1 MGVADLLSPQRIELN
16 LPLQD
21 KQAVMERLVKLEG
34 YGEAI
39 LDLEAFRRDMMAR
52 EAQGGT
58 AVEAGVAVPHA
69 KSAAVRYPSLAV
81 VTLREGIDCGALD
94 GVPSDIFFMIAAPAD
109 AELHMAVLARLTRLL
124 LEPEFL
130 EQLRQAITP
139 EEFLEIVDEFEQRLP
154 QLDSRWQEAPTAKVL
169 AVTACPTGI
178 AHTYMAADALERAGQ
193 RLGISVKVE
202 TQGAGGTK
210 NKLTSQEIRQCTAV
224 VIAAGREVDMSRFQ
238 GIKVLRVSVNE
249 GIYRAE
255 ELVQKAA
262 SGDAPVYGGVD
273 LPREVV
279 RIERAGVRAY
289 RQLMN
294 GVSHMLPFVIGG
306 GILIA
311 LAFLLDDLSLGYAH
325 FGSNTPVS
333 AWLRAMGQAALSFM
347 LPILAG
353 FTAVSIADRPGLMVG
368 FVGGALAASGS
379 TFAAPEGSGVAAGFL
394 GAMIAGF
401 VGGYLMLGLKK
412 LLDRLPRAMEGVKPI
427 LLYPVAGLLMVG
439 LFMCLINPFVGA
451 LNEALYGTLQT
462 LGPESRVA
470 LGALL
475 AAMMAIDMGGPF
487 NKAAYLFGT
496 STLAALAS
504 GQRSDVMAAVMIGG
518 MVPPLS
524 IALATTFFKSRFTQE
539 ECKSGTVNYILGL
552 CFITEGAV
560 PFAAG
565 DPLRVLPA
573 CIVGSAVSGGL
584 SMLFGCALPAPHGG
598 IFLCPV
604 MINPGGYLA
613 ALAVGSLVGMVLL
626 AVLKKKKDQP
636 EPETVKKSGQ

>member
-1 MGVADLLSPQRIELN
+1 MGIADLLSPHRIELN
-16 LPLQD
+16 LSLRD
-21 KQAVMERLVKLEG
+21 KQAVLERLVELEG
-34 YGEAI
+34 RGDAI
-39 LDLEAFRRDMMAR
+39 RDLEAFRRDMMAR

-69 KSAAVRYPSLAV
+69 KSQAVRYPSLAV
-81 VTLREGIDCGALD
+81 VTLKEGIDCGALD
-94 GVPSDIFFMIAAPAD
+94 KVPSDLFFMIAVPAD
-109 AELHMAVLARLTRLL
+109 AELHMAVLARLTTLL

-130 EQLRQAITP
+130 EQLRRAATP
-139 EEFLEIVDEFEQRLP
+139 QEFLETVDQFEQRLP
-154 QLDSRWQEAPTAKVL
+154 QLNSRWQVAPTPKVL

-193 RLGISVKVE
+193 RLGISIKVE
-202 TQGAGGTK
+202 TQGAGGAK
-210 NKLTSQEIRQCTAV
+210 NQLTPKEIRQCTAV
-224 VIAAGREVDMSRFQ
+224 ILAAGREVDMSRFQ
-238 GIKVLRVSVNE
+238 GVKVLRVSVNE
-249 GIYRAE
+249 GVYRAE
-255 ELVQKAA
+255 KLIRQAA
-262 SGDAPVYGGVD
+262 AGDVPVYGGVD
-273 LPREVV
+273 LPREVE
-279 RIERAGVRAY
+279 RIEQAGMRAY

-306 GILIA
+306 GILVA
-311 LAFLLDDLSLGYAH
+311 LAFLLDDLSLGYTH
-325 FGSNTPVS
+325 FGSNTPLS
-333 AWLRAMGQAALSFM
+333 AWLRALGQAALSFM

-353 FTAVSIADRPGLMVG
+353 YTAVSIADRPGLMVG
-368 FVGGALAASGS
+368 FVGGALAATGATFDALEGSGS
-379 TFAAPEGSGVAAGFL
+379 TAGFI

-401 VGGYLMLGLKK
+401 AGGYLMVGLKK
-412 LLDRLPRAMEGVKPI
+412 LMDRLPRAMEGIKTI
-427 LLYPVAGLLMVG
+427 LIYPVAGLLMVG
-439 LFMCLINPFVGA
+439 IFMCLINPFVGA
-451 LNEALYGTLQT
+451 LNSALYGSLQT
-462 LGPESRVA
+462 MGPESRVV

-496 STLAALAS
+496 STLAALAT
-504 GQRSDVMAAVMIGG
+504 GQESDVMAAVMIGG

-524 IALATTFFKSRFTQE
+524 IALATTFFQSRFTQE
-539 ECKSGTVNYILGL
+539 ERKSGAVNYILGL

-573 CIVGSAVSGGL
+573 CILGSAVAGGL

-613 ALAVGSLVGMVLL
+613 ALAVGSLVGMLLL
-626 AVLKKKKDQP
+626 ALLKKKRD
-636 EPETVKKSGQ
+636 EPKTDP

>member
-16 LPLQD
+16 LSLQD
-21 KQAVMERLVKLEG
+21 KQAVLERLVELESRG
-34 YGEAI
+34 DAI

-58 AVEAGVAVPHA
+58 AVEAGIAVPHA
-69 KSAAVRYPSLAV
+69 KSSAVRYPSLAV
-81 VTLREGIDCGALD
+81 VTLKQGIDCGALD
-94 GVPSDIFFMIAAPAD
+94 GVPSDIFFMIAVPAD
-109 AELHMAVLARLTRLL
+109 AELHMAVLARLTTLL
-124 LEPEFL
+124 MEPEFL
-130 EQLRQAITP
+130 QQLRTAATP
-139 EEFLEIVDEFEQRLP
+139 EEFLHLVDEYEQRLP
-154 QLDSRWQEAPTAKVL
+154 QLDSKWQEAPTATVL

-193 RLGISVKVE
+193 HLGVTVKVE

-210 NKLTSQEIRQCTAV
+210 NKLTPQEIRQCTAV
-224 VIAAGREVDMSRFQ
+224 IIAAGREVDMSRFQ

-255 ELVQKAA
+255 ELVQRAA
-262 SGDAPVYGGVD
+262 AGDAPVYGGVD
-273 LPREVV
+273 LPREVE
-279 RIERAGVRAY
+279 RIGVRSY

-311 LAFLLDDLSLGYAH
+311 LAFLLDDMSLGYAH

-333 AWLRAMGQAALSFM
+333 AWLRAIGQAALGFM

-353 FTAVSIADRPGLMVG
+353 FTSVAIADRPGMMVG
-368 FVGGALAASGS
+368 FVGGALAASGA
-379 TFAAPEGSGVAAGFL
+379 TLAAPEGAGAPAGFL

-401 VGGYLMLGLKK
+401 AGGYLMVGLKK
-412 LLDRLPRAMEGVKPI
+412 LLDRLPGTIEGIKSI

-451 LNEALYGTLQT
+451 LNSALYGSLQV
-462 LGPESRVA
+462 LGPQSRIV

-475 AAMMAIDMGGPF
+475 AGMMSIDMGGPF

-496 STLAALAS
+496 STLAALAT
-504 GQRSDVMAAVMIGG
+504 GQESDVMAAVMIGG
-518 MVPPLS
+518 MVPPLV
-524 IALATTFFKSRFTQE
+524 IALATTF
-539 ECKSGTVNYILGL
+539 CKSCFTPEERKSGAVNYILGL
-552 CFITEGAV
+552 CFVTEGAV
-560 PFAAG
+560 PFAAS

-573 CIVGSAVSGGL
+573 CILGSAVAGGL
-584 SMLFGCALPAPHGG
+584 SMLFGCAVPAPHGG

-613 ALAVGSLVGMVLL
+613 ALAAGSLAGMLLL
-626 AVLKKKKDQP
+626 AVLKKNRAILR
-636 EPETVKKSGQ
+636 EH

>member
-16 LPLQD
+16 LSLQD
-21 KQAVMERLVKLEG
+21 KQAVLERLVELESRG
-34 YGEAI
+34 DAI
-39 LDLEAFRRDMMAR
+39 IDLEAFRRDMMAR

-58 AVEAGVAVPHA
+58 AVEAGIAVPHA
-69 KSAAVRYPSLAV
+69 KSSAVRYPSLAV
-81 VTLREGIDCGALD
+81 VTLKKGIDCGALD
-94 GVPSDIFFMIAAPAD
+94 GVPSDLFFMIAVPAD
-109 AELHMAVLARLTRLL
+109 AELHMAVLARLTTLL
-124 LEPEFL
+124 MEPEFL
-130 EQLRQAITP
+130 QQLRKAATP
-139 EEFLEIVDEFEQRLP
+139 EEFLHLVDEFEQRLP
-154 QLDSRWQEAPTAKVL
+154 QLDSKWQEAPTATVL

-193 RLGISVKVE
+193 HLGVTVKVE

-210 NKLTSQEIRQCTAV
+210 NKLTPQEIRQCTAV
-224 VIAAGREVDMSRFQ
+224 IIAAGREVDMSRFQ

-255 ELVQKAA
+255 ELVQRAA

-273 LPREVV
+273 LPREVE
-279 RIERAGVRAY
+279 RIGVRSY

-306 GILIA
+306 GILTA
-311 LAFLLDDLSLGYAH
+311 LAFLLDNMSLGYAH

-333 AWLRAMGQAALSFM
+333 AWLRAIGQAALGFM

-353 FTAVSIADRPGLMVG
+353 FTSVAIADRPGMMVG
-368 FVGGALAASGS
+368 FVGGALAASGA
-379 TFAAPEGSGVAAGFL
+379 TLAAPEGSGAPAGFL

-401 VGGYLMLGLKK
+401 AGGYLMVGLKK
-412 LLDRLPRAMEGVKPI
+412 LLDRLPGTIEGIKSI

-451 LNEALYGTLQT
+451 LNSALYGSLQV
-462 LGPESRVA
+462 LGPQSRIV

-475 AAMMAIDMGGPF
+475 AGMMSIDMGGPF

-496 STLAALAS
+496 STLAALAK
-504 GQRSDVMAAVMIGG
+504 GQESDVMAAVMIGG
-518 MVPPLS
+518 MVPPLV
-524 IALATTFFKSRFTQE
+524 IALATTF
-539 ECKSGTVNYILGL
+539 CKSCFTPEERKSGAVNYILGL
-552 CFITEGAV
+552 CFVTEGAV
-560 PFAAG
+560 PFAAS

-573 CIVGSAVSGGL
+573 CILGSAVAGGL
-584 SMLFGCALPAPHGG
+584 SMLFGCAVPAPHGG

-613 ALAVGSLVGMVLL
+613 ALAAGSLAGMLLL
-626 AVLKKKKDQP
+626 AVLKKNRTILR
-636 EPETVKKSGQ
+636 EH

>member
-16 LPLQD
+16 LPFRD
-21 KQAVMERLVKLEG
+21 KQAVLERLVELEG
-34 YGEAI
+34 YGDAI
-39 LDLEAFRRDMMAR
+39 LDLDAFRRDMMAR

-69 KSAAVRYPSLAV
+69 KSGAVRYPSLAV

-94 GVPSDIFFMIAAPAD
+94 GVPSDVFFMIAAPAD
-109 AELHMAVLARLTRLL
+109 AELHMAVLARLTTLL

-130 EQLRQAITP
+130 EQLRQVVTP

-154 QLDSRWQEAPTAKVL
+154 QLDCRWQEAPTPKVL

-255 ELVQKAA
+255 ELIQQAA
-262 SGDAPVYGGVD
+262 SGDAPVYGGID

-311 LAFLLDDLSLGYAH
+311 LAFLLDDLSLGYAD

-333 AWLRAMGQAALSFM
+333 AWLRALGQAALSFM

-353 FTAVSIADRPGLMVG
+353 FTAVSIADRPGMMVG
-368 FVGGALAASGS
+368 FVGGALAASGA
-379 TFAAPEGSGVAAGFL
+379 TFDALEGSGSPAGFI
-394 GAMIAGF
+394 GAIIAGF
-401 VGGYLMLGLKK
+401 AGGYLMVGLKK
-412 LLDRLPRAMEGVKPI
+412 LLDRLPRAMEGIKTI

-439 LFMCLINPFVGA
+439 LFMCFINPFVGA
-451 LNEALYGTLQT
+451 LNSTLYGTLQT
-462 LGPESRVA
+462 LGPQSRVV

-475 AAMMAIDMGGPF
+475 AGMMAIDMGGPF

-496 STLAALAS
+496 STLAALAT
-504 GQRSDVMAAVMIGG
+504 GQESDVMAAVMIGG
-518 MVPPLS
+518 MVPPLA

-604 MINPGGYLA
+604 MINPGGYLV

-626 AVLKKKKDQP
+626 AVLKKKKD
-636 EPETVKKSGQ
+636 EPDAVAVSKSGQ

>member
-16 LPLQD
+16 LPFRD
-21 KQAVMERLVKLEG
+21 KQAVLERLVELEG
-34 YGEAI
+34 YGDAI

-69 KSAAVRYPSLAV
+69 KSGAVRYPSLAV
-81 VTLREGIDCGALD
+81 VTLREGVDCGALD
-94 GVPSDIFFMIAAPAD
+94 GIPSDVFFMIAVPAD
-109 AELHMAVLARLTRLL
+109 AELHMAVLARLTTLL

-130 EQLRQAITP
+130 EQLRQAVTP

-154 QLDSRWQEAPTAKVL
+154 QLDCRWQEAPTPKVL

-255 ELVQKAA
+255 ELIQQAA
-262 SGDAPVYGGVD
+262 SGDAPVYGGID

-311 LAFLLDDLSLGYAH
+311 LAFLLDDLSLGYAD

-333 AWLRAMGQAALSFM
+333 AWLRALGQAALSFM

-353 FTAVSIADRPGLMVG
+353 FTAVSIADRPGMMVG
-368 FVGGALAASGS
+368 FVGGALAASGA
-379 TFAAPEGSGVAAGFL
+379 TFDALEGSGSPAGFI
-394 GAMIAGF
+394 GAIIAGF
-401 VGGYLMLGLKK
+401 AGGYLMVGLKK
-412 LLDRLPRAMEGVKPI
+412 LLDRLPRAMEGIKTI

-439 LFMCLINPFVGA
+439 LFMCFINPFVGA
-451 LNEALYGTLQT
+451 LNSTLYGTLQT
-462 LGPESRVA
+462 LGPQSRVV

-475 AAMMAIDMGGPF
+475 AGMMAIDMGGPF

-496 STLAALAS
+496 STLAALAT
-504 GQRSDVMAAVMIGG
+504 GQESDVMAAVMIGG
-518 MVPPLS
+518 MVPPLA

-604 MINPGGYLA
+604 MINPGGYLV

-626 AVLKKKKDQP
+626 AVLKKKKD
-636 EPETVKKSGQ
+636 EPDAVAVSKSGQ

>member
-16 LPLQD
+16 LPFRD
-21 KQAVMERLVKLEG
+21 KQAVLERLVELEG
-34 YGEAI
+34 YGDAI

-69 KSAAVRYPSLAV
+69 KSGAVRYPSLAV
-81 VTLREGIDCGALD
+81 VTLREGVDCGALD
-94 GVPSDIFFMIAAPAD
+94 GIQSDVFFMIAVPAD
-109 AELHMAVLARLTRLL
+109 AELHMAVLARLTTLL

-130 EQLRQAITP
+130 EQLRQAVTP

-154 QLDSRWQEAPTAKVL
+154 QLDCRWQEAPTPKVL

-178 AHTYMAADALERAGQ
+178 AHTYMAADALERVGQ

-255 ELVQKAA
+255 ELIQQAA
-262 SGDAPVYGGVD
+262 SGDAPVYGGID

-311 LAFLLDDLSLGYAH
+311 LAFLLDDLSLGYAD

-333 AWLRAMGQAALSFM
+333 AWLRALGQAALSFM

-353 FTAVSIADRPGLMVG
+353 FTAVSIADRPGMMVG
-368 FVGGALAASGS
+368 FVGGALAASGA
-379 TFAAPEGSGVAAGFL
+379 TFDALEGSGSPAGFI
-394 GAMIAGF
+394 GAIIAGF
-401 VGGYLMLGLKK
+401 AGGYLMVGLKK
-412 LLDRLPRAMEGVKPI
+412 LLDRLPRAMEGIKTI

-439 LFMCLINPFVGA
+439 LFMCFINPFVGA
-451 LNEALYGTLQT
+451 LNSTLYGTLQT
-462 LGPESRVA
+462 LGPQSRVV

-475 AAMMAIDMGGPF
+475 AGMMAIDMGGPF

-496 STLAALAS
+496 STLAALAT
-504 GQRSDVMAAVMIGG
+504 GQESDVMAAVMIGG
-518 MVPPLS
+518 MVPPLA

-604 MINPGGYLA
+604 MINPGGYLV

-626 AVLKKKKDQP
+626 AVLKKKKD
-636 EPETVKKSGQ
+636 EPDAVAVSKSGQ

>member
-16 LPLQD
+16 LPFRD
-21 KQAVMERLVKLEG
+21 KQAVLERLVELEG
-34 YGEAI
+34 YGDAI

-69 KSAAVRYPSLAV
+69 KSGAVRYPSLAV

-94 GVPSDIFFMIAAPAD
+94 GIPSDVFFMIAAPAD
-109 AELHMAVLARLTRLL
+109 AELHMAVLARLTTLL

-130 EQLRQAITP
+130 EQLRQAVTP

-154 QLDSRWQEAPTAKVL
+154 QLDCRWQEAPTPKVL

-255 ELVQKAA
+255 ELIQKAA
-262 SGDAPVYGGVD
+262 SGDAPVYGGID

-311 LAFLLDDLSLGYAH
+311 LAFLLDDLSLGYAD

-333 AWLRAMGQAALSFM
+333 AWLRALGQAALSFM

-353 FTAVSIADRPGLMVG
+353 FTAVSIADRPGMMVG
-368 FVGGALAASGS
+368 FVGGALAASGA
-379 TFAAPEGSGVAAGFL
+379 TFDALEGSGSPAGFI
-394 GAMIAGF
+394 GAIIAGF
-401 VGGYLMLGLKK
+401 AGGYLMVGLKK
-412 LLDRLPRAMEGVKPI
+412 LLDRLPRAMEGIKTI

-439 LFMCLINPFVGA
+439 LFMCFINPFVGA
-451 LNEALYGTLQT
+451 LNSTLYGTLQT
-462 LGPESRVA
+462 LGPQSRVV

-475 AAMMAIDMGGPF
+475 AGMMAIDMGGPF

-496 STLAALAS
+496 STLAALAT
-504 GQRSDVMAAVMIGG
+504 GQESDVMAAVMIGG
-518 MVPPLS
+518 MVPPLA

-604 MINPGGYLA
+604 MINPGGYLV

-626 AVLKKKKDQP
+626 AVLKKKKD
-636 EPETVKKSGQ
+636 EPDAVAVSKSGQ

>member
-16 LPLQD
+16 LSLQD
-21 KQAVMERLVKLEG
+21 KQAVLERLVELESRG
-34 YGEAI
+34 DAI

-58 AVEAGVAVPHA
+58 AVEAGIAVPHA
-69 KSAAVRYPSLAV
+69 KSSAVRYPSLAV
-81 VTLREGIDCGALD
+81 VTLKQGIDCGALD
-94 GVPSDIFFMIAAPAD
+94 GVPSDIFFMIAVPAD
-109 AELHMAVLARLTRLL
+109 AELHMAVLARLTTLL
-124 LEPEFL
+124 MEPEFL
-130 EQLRQAITP
+130 QQLRTAATP
-139 EEFLEIVDEFEQRLP
+139 EEFLHLVDEYEQRLP
-154 QLDSRWQEAPTAKVL
+154 QLDSKWQEAPTATVL

-193 RLGISVKVE
+193 HLGVTVKVE

-210 NKLTSQEIRQCTAV
+210 NKLTPQEIRQCTAV
-224 VIAAGREVDMSRFQ
+224 IIAAGREVDMSRFQ

-255 ELVQKAA
+255 ELVQRAA
-262 SGDAPVYGGVD
+262 AGDAPVYGGVD
-273 LPREVV
+273 LPREVE
-279 RIERAGVRAY
+279 RIGVRSY

-311 LAFLLDDLSLGYAH
+311 LAFLLDDMSLGYAH

-333 AWLRAMGQAALSFM
+333 AWLRAIGQAALGFM

-353 FTAVSIADRPGLMVG
+353 FTSVAIADRPGMMVG
-368 FVGGALAASGS
+368 FVGGALAASGA
-379 TFAAPEGSGVAAGFL
+379 TLAAPEGSGAPAGFL

-401 VGGYLMLGLKK
+401 AGGYLMVGLKK
-412 LLDRLPRAMEGVKPI
+412 LLDRLPGTIEGIKSI

-451 LNEALYGTLQT
+451 LNSALYGSLQV
-462 LGPESRVA
+462 LGPQSRIV

-475 AAMMAIDMGGPF
+475 AGMMSIDMGGPF

-496 STLAALAS
+496 STLAALAT
-504 GQRSDVMAAVMIGG
+504 GQESDVMAAVMIGG
-518 MVPPLS
+518 MVPPLV
-524 IALATTFFKSRFTQE
+524 IALATTF
-539 ECKSGTVNYILGL
+539 CKSCFTPEERKSGAVNYILGL
-552 CFITEGAV
+552 CFVTEGAV
-560 PFAAG
+560 PFAAS

-573 CIVGSAVSGGL
+573 CILGSAVAGGL
-584 SMLFGCALPAPHGG
+584 SMLFGCAVPAPHGG

-613 ALAVGSLVGMVLL
+613 ALAAGSLAGMLLL
-626 AVLKKKKDQP
+626 AVLKKNRAILR
-636 EPETVKKSGQ
+636 EH

>member
-16 LPLQD
+16 LSLQD
-21 KQAVMERLVKLEG
+21 KQAVLERLVELESRG
-34 YGEAI
+34 DAI

-58 AVEAGVAVPHA
+58 AVEAGIAVPHA
-69 KSAAVRYPSLAV
+69 KSSAVRYPSLAV
-81 VTLREGIDCGALD
+81 VTLKQGIDCGALD
-94 GVPSDIFFMIAAPAD
+94 GVPSDIFFMIAVPAD
-109 AELHMAVLARLTRLL
+109 AELHMAVLARLTTLL
-124 LEPEFL
+124 MEPEFL
-130 EQLRQAITP
+130 QQLRTAATP
-139 EEFLEIVDEFEQRLP
+139 EEFLHLVDEYEQRLP
-154 QLDSRWQEAPTAKVL
+154 QLDSKWQEAPTATVL

-193 RLGISVKVE
+193 HLGVTVKVE

-210 NKLTSQEIRQCTAV
+210 NKLTPQEIRQCTAV
-224 VIAAGREVDMSRFQ
+224 IIAAGREVDMSRFQ

-255 ELVQKAA
+255 ELVQRAA
-262 SGDAPVYGGVD
+262 AGDAPVYGGVD
-273 LPREVV
+273 LPREVE
-279 RIERAGVRAY
+279 RIGVRSY

-311 LAFLLDDLSLGYAH
+311 LAFLLDDMSLGYAH

-333 AWLRAMGQAALSFM
+333 AWLRAIGQAALGFM

-353 FTAVSIADRPGLMVG
+353 FTSVAIADRPGMMVG
-368 FVGGALAASGS
+368 FVGGALAASGA
-379 TFAAPEGSGVAAGFL
+379 TLAAPEGSGAPAGFL

-401 VGGYLMLGLKK
+401 AGGYLMVGLKK
-412 LLDRLPRAMEGVKPI
+412 LLDRLPGTIEGIKSI

-451 LNEALYGTLQT
+451 LNSALYGSLQA
-462 LGPESRVA
+462 LGPQSRIV

-475 AAMMAIDMGGPF
+475 AGMMSIDMGGPF

-496 STLAALAS
+496 STLAALAT
-504 GQRSDVMAAVMIGG
+504 GQESDVMAAVMIGG
-518 MVPPLS
+518 MVPPLV
-524 IALATTFFKSRFTQE
+524 IALATTF
-539 ECKSGTVNYILGL
+539 CKSCFTPEERKSGAVNYILGL
-552 CFITEGAV
+552 CFVTEGAV
-560 PFAAG
+560 PFAAS

-573 CIVGSAVSGGL
+573 CILGSAVAGGL
-584 SMLFGCALPAPHGG
+584 SMLFGCAVPAPHGG

-613 ALAVGSLVGMVLL
+613 ALAAGSLAGMLLL
-626 AVLKKKKDQP
+626 AVLKKNRAILR
-636 EPETVKKSGQ
+636 EH

>member
-16 LPLQD
+16 LPFRD
-21 KQAVMERLVKLEG
+21 KQAVLERLVELEG
-34 YGEAI
+34 YGDAI

-69 KSAAVRYPSLAV
+69 KSGAVRYPSLAV
-81 VTLREGIDCGALD
+81 VTLREGVDCGALD
-94 GVPSDIFFMIAAPAD
+94 GIQSDVFFMIAVPAD
-109 AELHMAVLARLTRLL
+109 AELHMAVLARLTTLL

-130 EQLRQAITP
+130 EQLRQAVTP

-154 QLDSRWQEAPTAKVL
+154 QLDCRWQEAPTPKVL

-255 ELVQKAA
+255 ELIQQAA
-262 SGDAPVYGGVD
+262 SGDAPVYGGID

-311 LAFLLDDLSLGYAH
+311 LAFLLDDLSLGYAD

-333 AWLRAMGQAALSFM
+333 AWLRALGQAALSFM

-353 FTAVSIADRPGLMVG
+353 FTAVSIADRPGMMVG
-368 FVGGALAASGS
+368 FVGGALAASGA
-379 TFAAPEGSGVAAGFL
+379 TFDALEGSGSPAGFI
-394 GAMIAGF
+394 GAIIAGF
-401 VGGYLMLGLKK
+401 AGGYLMVGLKK
-412 LLDRLPRAMEGVKPI
+412 LLDRLPRAMEGIKTI

-439 LFMCLINPFVGA
+439 LFMCFINPFVGA
-451 LNEALYGTLQT
+451 LNSTLYGTLQT
-462 LGPESRVA
+462 LGPQSRVV

-475 AAMMAIDMGGPF
+475 AGMMAIDMGGPF
-487 NKAAYLFGT
+487 NKATYLFGT
-496 STLAALAS
+496 STLAALAT
-504 GQRSDVMAAVMIGG
+504 GQESDVMAAVMIGG
-518 MVPPLS
+518 MVPPLA

-604 MINPGGYLA
+604 MINPGGYLV

-626 AVLKKKKDQP
+626 AVLKKKKD
-636 EPETVKKSGQ
+636 EPDAVAVSKSGQ

>member
-16 LPLQD
+16 LPFRD
-21 KQAVMERLVKLEG
+21 KQAVLERLVELEG
-34 YGEAI
+34 YGDAI

-69 KSAAVRYPSLAV
+69 KSGAVRYPSLAV

-94 GVPSDIFFMIAAPAD
+94 GIPSDVFFMIAAPAD
-109 AELHMAVLARLTRLL
+109 AELHMAVLARLTTLL

-130 EQLRQAITP
+130 EQLRQAVTP

-154 QLDSRWQEAPTAKVL
+154 QLDCRWQEAPTPKVL

-255 ELVQKAA
+255 ELIQKAA
-262 SGDAPVYGGVD
+262 SGDAPVYGGID

-311 LAFLLDDLSLGYAH
+311 LAFLLDDLSLGYAG

-401 VGGYLMLGLKK
+401 AGGYLMLGLKK
-412 LLDRLPRAMEGVKPI
+412 LLDRLPRTMEGIKPI

-462 LGPESRVA
+462 MGPESRVA

-524 IALATTFFKSRFTQE
+524 IALATTFFKSRFTRE

-604 MINPGGYLA
+604 MINPGGYLV

-626 AVLKKKKDQP
+626 AVLKRKKDGP
-636 EPETVKKSGQ
+636 DATAVSKSGQ

>member
-16 LPLQD
+16 LPFRD
-21 KQAVMERLVKLEG
+21 KQAVLERLVELEG
-34 YGEAI
+34 YGDAI

-69 KSAAVRYPSLAV
+69 KSGAVRYPSLAV
-81 VTLREGIDCGALD
+81 VTLREGVDGGALD
-94 GVPSDIFFMIAAPAD
+94 GIPSDVFFMIAVPAD
-109 AELHMAVLARLTRLL
+109 AELHMAVLARLTTLL

-130 EQLRQAITP
+130 EQLRQAVTP
-139 EEFLEIVDEFEQRLP
+139 EEFLEIVDKFEQRLP
-154 QLDSRWQEAPTAKVL
+154 QLDCRWQEAPTPKVL

-255 ELVQKAA
+255 ELIQQAA
-262 SGDAPVYGGVD
+262 SGDAPVYGGID

-311 LAFLLDDLSLGYAH
+311 LAFLLDDLSLGYAD

-333 AWLRAMGQAALSFM
+333 AWLRALGQAALSFM

-353 FTAVSIADRPGLMVG
+353 FTAVSIADRPGMMVG
-368 FVGGALAASGS
+368 FVGGALAASGA
-379 TFAAPEGSGVAAGFL
+379 TFDALEGSGSPAGFI
-394 GAMIAGF
+394 GAIIAGF
-401 VGGYLMLGLKK
+401 AGGYLMVGLKK
-412 LLDRLPRAMEGVKPI
+412 LLDRLPRAMEGIKTI

-439 LFMCLINPFVGA
+439 LFMCFINPFVGA
-451 LNEALYGTLQT
+451 LNSTLYGTLQT
-462 LGPESRVA
+462 LGPQSRVV

-475 AAMMAIDMGGPF
+475 AGMMAIDMGGPF

-496 STLAALAS
+496 STLAALAT
-504 GQRSDVMAAVMIGG
+504 GQESDVMAAVMIGG
-518 MVPPLS
+518 MVPPLA

-604 MINPGGYLA
+604 MINPGGYLV

-626 AVLKKKKDQP
+626 AVLKKKKD
-636 EPETVKKSGQ
+636 EPDAVAVSKSGQ

>member
-16 LPLQD
+16 LPFRD
-21 KQAVMERLVKLEG
+21 KQAVLERLVELEG
-34 YGEAI
+34 YGDAI

-69 KSAAVRYPSLAV
+69 KSGAVRYPSLAV
-81 VTLREGIDCGALD
+81 VTLREGVDCGALD
-94 GVPSDIFFMIAAPAD
+94 GIQSDVFFMIAVPAD
-109 AELHMAVLARLTRLL
+109 AELHMAVLARLTTLL

-130 EQLRQAITP
+130 EQLRQAVTP

-154 QLDSRWQEAPTAKVL
+154 QLDCRWQEAPTPKVL

-255 ELVQKAA
+255 ELIQQAA
-262 SGDAPVYGGVD
+262 SGDAPVYGGID

-311 LAFLLDDLSLGYAH
+311 LAFLLDDLSLGYAD

-333 AWLRAMGQAALSFM
+333 AWLRALGQAALSFM

-353 FTAVSIADRPGLMVG
+353 FTAVSIADRPGMMVG
-368 FVGGALAASGS
+368 FVGGALAASGA
-379 TFAAPEGSGVAAGFL
+379 TFDALEGSGSPAGFI
-394 GAMIAGF
+394 GAIIAGF
-401 VGGYLMLGLKK
+401 AGGYLMVGLKK
-412 LLDRLPRAMEGVKPI
+412 LLDRLPRAMEGIKTI

-439 LFMCLINPFVGA
+439 LFMCFINPFVGA
-451 LNEALYGTLQT
+451 LNSTLYGTLQT
-462 LGPESRVA
+462 LGPQSRVV

-475 AAMMAIDMGGPF
+475 AGMMAIDMGGPF

-496 STLAALAS
+496 STLAALAT
-504 GQRSDVMAAVMIGG
+504 GQESDVMAAVMIGG
-518 MVPPLS
+518 MVPPLA

-604 MINPGGYLA
+604 MINPGGYLV

-626 AVLKKKKDQP
+626 AVLKKKKD
-636 EPETVKKSGQ
+636 EPDAVAVSKSGQ

>member
-16 LPLQD
+16 LPFRD
-21 KQAVMERLVKLEG
+21 KQAVLERLVELEG
-34 YGEAI
+34 YGDAI

-69 KSAAVRYPSLAV
+69 KSGAVRYPSLAV
-81 VTLREGIDCGALD
+81 VTLREGVDCGALD
-94 GVPSDIFFMIAAPAD
+94 GIQSDVFFMIAVPAD
-109 AELHMAVLARLTRLL
+109 AELHMAVLARLTTLL

-130 EQLRQAITP
+130 EQLRQAVTP

-154 QLDSRWQEAPTAKVL
+154 QLDCRWQEAPTPKVL

-255 ELVQKAA
+255 ELIQQAA
-262 SGDAPVYGGVD
+262 SGDAPVYGGID

-311 LAFLLDDLSLGYAH
+311 LAFLLDDLSLGYAD

-333 AWLRAMGQAALSFM
+333 AWLRALGQAALSFM

-353 FTAVSIADRPGLMVG
+353 FTAVSIADRPGMMVG
-368 FVGGALAASGS
+368 FVGGALAASGA
-379 TFAAPEGSGVAAGFL
+379 TFDALEGSGSPAGFI
-394 GAMIAGF
+394 GAIIAGF
-401 VGGYLMLGLKK
+401 ARGYLMVGLKK
-412 LLDRLPRAMEGVKPI
+412 LLDRLPRAMEGIKTI

-439 LFMCLINPFVGA
+439 LFMCFINPFVGA
-451 LNEALYGTLQT
+451 LNSTLYGTLQT
-462 LGPESRVA
+462 LGPQSRVV

-475 AAMMAIDMGGPF
+475 AGMMAIDMGGPF

-496 STLAALAS
+496 STLAALAT
-504 GQRSDVMAAVMIGG
+504 GQESDVMAAVMIGG
-518 MVPPLS
+518 MVPPLA

-604 MINPGGYLA
+604 MINPGGYLV

-626 AVLKKKKDQP
+626 AVLKKKKD
-636 EPETVKKSGQ
+636 EPDAVAVSKSGQ

>member
-16 LPLQD
+16 LPLRD
-21 KQAVMERLVKLEG
+21 KQAVLERLVELESRG
-34 YGEAI
+34 DAI
-39 LDLEAFRRDMMAR
+39 IDLEAFRRDMMAR

-58 AVEAGVAVPHA
+58 AVEAGIAVPHA
-69 KSAAVRYPSLAV
+69 KSSAVRYPSLAV
-81 VTLREGIDCGALD
+81 VTLQEGIDCGALD
-94 GVPSDIFFMIAAPAD
+94 GVPSDIFFMIAVPAD
-109 AELHMAVLARLTRLL
+109 AELHMAVLARLTTLL

-130 EQLRQAITP
+130 EQLRQAATP
-139 EEFLEIVDEFEQRLP
+139 QEFLDIVDQFEQRLP
-154 QLDSRWQEAPTAKVL
+154 QLNSKWQVAPTAKVL

-193 RLGISVKVE
+193 RLGVSVKVE

-224 VIAAGREVDMSRFQ
+224 IIAAGREVDMSRFQ

-255 ELVQKAA
+255 ELIQRAA
-262 SGDAPVYGGVD
+262 SGDAPVYGGTD
-273 LPREVV
+273 LPREME
-279 RIERAGVRAY
+279 RIERVGVRAY

-311 LAFLLDDLSLGYAH
+311 LAFLLDDLSLGYAD

-333 AWLRAMGQAALSFM
+333 AWLRAIGQAALGFM

-353 FTAVSIADRPGLMVG
+353 FTSVAIADRPGMMVG
-368 FVGGALAASGS
+368 FVGGALAASGA
-379 TFAAPEGSGVAAGFL
+379 TFAAPEGSGIAAGFL
-394 GAMIAGF
+394 GAIIAGF
-401 VGGYLMLGLKK
+401 AGGYLMVGLKK
-412 LLDRLPRAMEGVKPI
+412 VLDRLPRTMEGMKPI

-451 LNEALYGTLQT
+451 LNSALYGTLQT
-462 LGPESRVA
+462 LGPQSRVA
-470 LGALL
+470 LGTLL
-475 AAMMAIDMGGPF
+475 AGMMAIDMGGPF

-496 STLAALAS
+496 STLASLAT
-504 GQRSDVMAAVMIGG
+504 GKESDVMAAVMIGG
-518 MVPPLS
+518 MVPPLA
-524 IALATTFFKSRFTQE
+524 IALATTFCKRCFTQE
-539 ECKSGTVNYILGL
+539 ECKSGAVNYILGL
-552 CFITEGAV
+552 CFVTEGAV
-560 PFAAG
+560 PFAAS

-573 CIVGSAVSGGL
+573 CIVGSAVAGGL
-584 SMLFGCALPAPHGG
+584 SMLLGCAVPAPHGG

-613 ALAVGSLVGMVLL
+613 ALAAGSLVGMLLL
-626 AVLKKKKDQP
+626 ALLKKKRN
-636 EPETVKKSGQ
+636 EPREQ

>member
-16 LPLQD
+16 LPFRD
-21 KQAVMERLVKLEG
+21 KQAVLERLVELEG
-34 YGEAI
+34 YGDAI
-39 LDLEAFRRDMMAR
+39 LDLDAFRRDMMAR

-69 KSAAVRYPSLAV
+69 KSGAVRYPSLAV

-94 GVPSDIFFMIAAPAD
+94 GVPSDVFFMIAAPAD
-109 AELHMAVLARLTRLL
+109 AELHMAVLARLTTLL

-130 EQLRQAITP
+130 EQLRQVVTP

-154 QLDSRWQEAPTAKVL
+154 QLDCRWQEAPTPKVL

-255 ELVQKAA
+255 ELIQQAA
-262 SGDAPVYGGVD
+262 SGDAPVYGGID

-311 LAFLLDDLSLGYAH
+311 LAFLLDDLSLGYAD

-333 AWLRAMGQAALSFM
+333 AWLRALGQAALSFM

-353 FTAVSIADRPGLMVG
+353 FTAVSIADRPGMMVG
-368 FVGGALAASGS
+368 FVGGALAASGA
-379 TFAAPEGSGVAAGFL
+379 TFDALEGSGSPAGFI
-394 GAMIAGF
+394 GAIIAGF
-401 VGGYLMLGLKK
+401 AGGYLMVGLKK
-412 LLDRLPRAMEGVKPI
+412 LLDRLPRAMEGIKTI

-439 LFMCLINPFVGA
+439 LFMCFINPFVGA

-462 LGPESRVA
+462 MGPESRVA

-496 STLAALAS
+496 STLAALAT
-504 GQRSDVMAAVMIGG
+504 GQESDVMAAVMIGG
-518 MVPPLS
+518 MVPPLA

-604 MINPGGYLA
+604 MINPGGYLV
-613 ALAVGSLVGMVLL
+613 ALAVGSLVEMVLL
-626 AVLKKKKDQP
+626 AVLKKKKD
-636 EPETVKKSGQ
+636 EPDAVAVSKSGQ

>member
-16 LPLQD
+16 LPLRD
-21 KQAVMERLVKLEG
+21 KQAVLERLVELEDRG
-34 YGEAI
+34 DAI
-39 LDLEAFRRDMMAR
+39 IDLEAFRQDMMAR

-58 AVEAGVAVPHA
+58 AVEAGIAVPHA
-69 KSAAVRYPSLAV
+69 KSSAVRYPSLAV
-81 VTLREGIDCGALD
+81 VTLQEGIDCGALD
-94 GVPSDIFFMIAAPAD
+94 GVPSDIFFMIAVPAD
-109 AELHMAVLARLTRLL
+109 AELHMAVLARLTTLL
-124 LEPEFL
+124 MEPEFL
-130 EQLRQAITP
+130 EQLRQAVTP
-139 EEFLEIVDEFEQRLP
+139 EEFLNLVDEFEQRLP
-154 QLDSRWQEAPTAKVL
+154 QLNSKWQVAPTAKVL

-193 RLGISVKVE
+193 RLGVSVKVE

-210 NKLTSQEIRQCTAV
+210 NKLTPQEIRQCTAV
-224 VIAAGREVDMSRFQ
+224 IIAAGREVDMSRFQ

-255 ELVQKAA
+255 ELIQRAA

-273 LPREVV
+273 LPKEVE
-279 RIERAGVRAY
+279 RIERIGVRSY

-306 GILIA
+306 GILVA

-333 AWLRAMGQAALSFM
+333 AWLRAIGQAALGFM

-353 FTAVSIADRPGLMVG
+353 FTSVAIADRPGMMVG
-368 FVGGALAASGS
+368 FVGGALAASGA
-379 TFAAPEGSGVAAGFL
+379 TLAAPEGSGVAAGFL
-394 GAMIAGF
+394 GAIIAGF
-401 VGGYLMLGLKK
+401 AGGYLMVGLKK
-412 LLDRLPRAMEGVKPI
+412 LLDRLPGTIEGIKSI

-439 LFMCLINPFVGA
+439 LFMCFINPFVGA
-451 LNEALYGTLQT
+451 LNNALYGTLQT

-475 AAMMAIDMGGPF
+475 AGMMAIDMGGPF

-496 STLAALAS
+496 STLAALAT
-504 GQRSDVMAAVMIGG
+504 GKESDVMAAVMIGG
-518 MVPPLS
+518 MVPPLV
-524 IALATTFFKSRFTQE
+524 IALSTTF
-539 ECKSGTVNYILGL
+539 CKSCFTPEERKSGAVNYILGL
-552 CFITEGAV
+552 CFVTEGAV
-560 PFAAG
+560 PYAAS

-573 CIVGSAVSGGL
+573 CILGSAVAGGL
-584 SMLFGCALPAPHGG
+584 SMLFGCAVPAPHGG

-604 MINPGGYLA
+604 MINPGGYIA
-613 ALAVGSLVGMVLL
+613 ALAVGSLAGMSVL
-626 AVLKKKKDQP
+626 AVLKKNRTILR
-636 EPETVKKSGQ
+636 ER

>member
-16 LPLQD
+16 LPFRD
-21 KQAVMERLVKLEG
+21 KQAVLERLVELEG
-34 YGEAI
+34 YGDAI
-39 LDLEAFRRDMMAR
+39 LDLDAFRRDMMAR

-94 GVPSDIFFMIAAPAD
+94 GVPSDVFFMIAAPAD
-109 AELHMAVLARLTRLL
+109 AELHMAVLARLTTLL

-130 EQLRQAITP
+130 EQLRQAVTP

-154 QLDSRWQEAPTAKVL
+154 QLDCRWQEAPTPKVL

-255 ELVQKAA
+255 ELIQRAA
-262 SGDAPVYGGVD
+262 SGDAPVYGGID

-311 LAFLLDDLSLGYAH
+311 LAFLLDDLSLGYAD

-333 AWLRAMGQAALSFM
+333 AWLRALGQAALNFM

-401 VGGYLMLGLKK
+401 AGGYLMLGLKK
-412 LLDRLPRAMEGVKPI
+412 LLDRLPRTMEGVKPI

-539 ECKSGTVNYILGL
+539 ECKSGSVNYILGL

-604 MINPGGYLA
+604 MSNPGGYLV

-626 AVLKKKKDQP
+626 AVLKKKKNESDA
-636 EPETVKKSGQ
+636 VAVGKLGQ

>member
-16 LPLQD
+16 LPFRD
-21 KQAVMERLVKLEG
+21 KQAVLERLVELEG
-34 YGEAI
+34 YGDAI

-69 KSAAVRYPSLAV
+69 KSGAVRYPSLAV

-94 GVPSDIFFMIAAPAD
+94 GIPSDVFFMIAAPAD
-109 AELHMAVLARLTRLL
+109 AELHMAVLARLTTLL

-130 EQLRQAITP
+130 EQLRQAVTP

-154 QLDSRWQEAPTAKVL
+154 QLDCRWQEAPTPKVL
-169 AVTACPTGI
+169 AVTTCPTGI

-255 ELVQKAA
+255 ELIQQAA
-262 SGDAPVYGGVD
+262 SGDAPVYGGID

-311 LAFLLDDLSLGYAH
+311 LAFLLDDLSLGYAD

-333 AWLRAMGQAALSFM
+333 AWLRALGQAALSFM

-353 FTAVSIADRPGLMVG
+353 FTAVSIADRPGMMVG
-368 FVGGALAASGS
+368 FVGGALAASGA
-379 TFAAPEGSGVAAGFL
+379 TFDALEGSGSPAGFI
-394 GAMIAGF
+394 GAIIAGF
-401 VGGYLMLGLKK
+401 AGGYLMVGLKK
-412 LLDRLPRAMEGVKPI
+412 LLDRLPRAMEGIKTI

-439 LFMCLINPFVGA
+439 LFMCFINPFVGA
-451 LNEALYGTLQT
+451 LNSTLYGTLQT
-462 LGPESRVA
+462 LGPQSRVV

-475 AAMMAIDMGGPF
+475 AGMMAIDMGGPF

-496 STLAALAS
+496 STLAALAT
-504 GQRSDVMAAVMIGG
+504 GQESDVMAAVMIGG
-518 MVPPLS
+518 MVPPLA

-604 MINPGGYLA
+604 MINPGGYLV

-626 AVLKKKKDQP
+626 AVLKKKKD
-636 EPETVKKSGQ
+636 EPDAVAVSKSGQ

>member
-16 LPLQD
+16 LPFRD
-21 KQAVMERLVKLEG
+21 KQAVLERLVELEG
-34 YGEAI
+34 YGDAI
-39 LDLEAFRRDMMAR
+39 LDLDAFRRDMMAR

-69 KSAAVRYPSLAV
+69 KSGAVRYPSLAV

-94 GVPSDIFFMIAAPAD
+94 GVPSDVFFMIAAPAD
-109 AELHMAVLARLTRLL
+109 AELHMAVLARLTTLL

-130 EQLRQAITP
+130 EQLRQVVTP
-139 EEFLEIVDEFEQRLP
+139 EEFLETVDEFEQRLP
-154 QLDSRWQEAPTAKVL
+154 QLDCRWQEAPTPKVL

-255 ELVQKAA
+255 ELIQQAA
-262 SGDAPVYGGVD
+262 SGDAPVYGGID

-311 LAFLLDDLSLGYAH
+311 LAFLLDDLSLGYAD

-333 AWLRAMGQAALSFM
+333 AWLRALGQAALSFM

-353 FTAVSIADRPGLMVG
+353 FTAVSIADRPGMMVG
-368 FVGGALAASGS
+368 FVGGALAASGA
-379 TFAAPEGSGVAAGFL
+379 TFDALEGSGSPAGFI
-394 GAMIAGF
+394 GAIIAGF
-401 VGGYLMLGLKK
+401 AGGYLMVGLKK
-412 LLDRLPRAMEGVKPI
+412 LLDRLPRAMEGIKTI

-439 LFMCLINPFVGA
+439 LFMCFINPFVGA
-451 LNEALYGTLQT
+451 LNSTLYGTLQT
-462 LGPESRVA
+462 LGPQSRVV

-475 AAMMAIDMGGPF
+475 AGMMAIDMGGPF

-496 STLAALAS
+496 STLAALAT
-504 GQRSDVMAAVMIGG
+504 GQESDVMAAVMIGG
-518 MVPPLS
+518 MVPPLA

-604 MINPGGYLA
+604 MINPGGYLV

-626 AVLKKKKDQP
+626 AVLKKKKD
-636 EPETVKKSGQ
+636 EPDAVAVSKSGQ